1 MRIVSLLASA
11 TETVC
16 ELGAGDDLVGRSHEC
31 DHPEWVRRLP
41 SVSRPTFDIGGSSA
55 DIDRRVREKLAAGA
69 PLYEV
74 DEEALAA
81 LAPEV
86 LLTQTHCEVCAVTPG
101 NVAPGLC
108 RRPVATLRTGTLQGI
123 LDGFVEVARVLGVEE
138 KGMALARRCHATVEA
153 VRDRTRSLPRPRVA
167 CLEWIDPVFAMGNW
181 GPELVEAAG
190 GEPLLGRPGA
200 HSTTT
205 PWEAV
210 VGEDPDVV
218 VMAAC
223 GFGVER
229 TASEMHVMEERPGWR
244 ELRAV
249 REGRVFIADG
259 NRFFNR
265 SGPSAFET
273 AELLAEMLH
282 PGSFEPRHE
291 GRDWRGWMP

>member
-1 MRIVSLLASA
+1 
-11 TETVC
+11 
-16 ELGAGDDLVGRSHEC
+16 
-31 DHPEWVRRLP
+31 
-41 SVSRPTFDIGGSSA
+41 
-55 DIDRRVREKLAAGA
+55 
-69 PLYEV
+69 
-74 DEEALAA
+74 
-81 LAPEV
+81 
-86 LLTQTHCEVCAVTPG
+86 
-101 NVAPGLC
+101 
-108 RRPVATLRTGTLQGI
+108 
-123 LDGFVEVARVLGVEE
+123 
-138 KGMALARRCHATVEA
+138 
-153 VRDRTRSLPRPRVA
+153 VA

-210 VGEDPDVV
+210 VREDPEVV

-229 TASEMHVMEERPGWR
+229 TASEMHVMEARAGWR
-244 ELRAV
+244 DLRAV
-249 REGRVFIADG
+249 REGRVFVADG

-282 PGSFEPRHE
+282 PGTFAPRHE
-291 GRDWRGWMP
+291 GRDWRAWR